1 MKNKIL
7 ILLLFLSVF
16 TYGQN
21 THLKFSKVYN
31 KVKESNIKFPGLIMA
46 LSVAE
51 SGFNSYDEDTILVN
65 SFNLWNL
72 TTNKKCNCKVDPIT
86 GLAQYDSLDLSII
99 DLNKRIGKLISGC
112 KDEEQA
118 ITVLCWYYLETTD
131 RQMTPNNWKKRLQ
144 LIRNDM
150 PY

>member
-72 TTNKKCNCKVDPIT
+72 TTNKKCNCKY
-86 GLAQYDSLDLSII
+86 GLCRKMANIEPTT
-99 DLNKRIGKLISGC
+99 LNNCRYRS
-112 KDEEQA
+112 Q
-118 ITVLCWYYLETTD
+118 
-131 RQMTPNNWKKRLQ
+131 
-144 LIRNDM
+144 
-150 PY
+150 